1 MYDVFYWLIILFLI
15 KCVYYRDS
23 CAIDD
28 IDTQTVVITGGGYT
42 LTIAS
47 VYDIQGWRED
57 LQPLNIGRYYHAC
70 TSYMSE
76 GSRVR

>member
-28 IDTQTVVITGGGYT
+28 PDTQTVIITGGYKT
-42 LTIAS
+42 RTTVS
-47 VYDIQGWRED
+47 VYGLQGWVED
-57 LQPLNIGRYYHAC
+57 LQPLNTERYFHAC
-70 TSYMSE
+70 SSYKS
-76 GSRVR
+76 GGNRVR